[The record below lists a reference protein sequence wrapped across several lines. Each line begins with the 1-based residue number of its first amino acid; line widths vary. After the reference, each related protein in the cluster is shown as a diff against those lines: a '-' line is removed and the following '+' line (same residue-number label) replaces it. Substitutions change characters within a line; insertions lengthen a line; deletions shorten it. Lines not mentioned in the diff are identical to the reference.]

1 MFLVVGVELQ
11 GGYKY
16 ITEVSE
22 CYSLLVK
29 KKKFLE
35 ADKHKDMTFLFMEI
49 AQN

>member
-1 MFLVVGVELQ
+1 MFLVVGVELE

-22 CYSLLVK
+22 CNNFLPVK
-29 KKKFLE
+29 KKILD

-49 AQN
+49 AQT